1 MVVRVSF
8 ENGTEAFNGRKFN
21 RNNICSIVELEKRI
35 REIHNLARGVIKIN
49 INGVRFDTMG
59 CDKVNEKLSYI
70 FVGGTEVQDLW
81 TKLFQMLQHCA
92 VAFFV
97 WLTADWKNQSFKAF
111 HEKKP
116 HTNGAIVALKIVDV
130 SLKAK
135 DIFTTPQKSIAE
147 KESPEM
153 AKFPESLMLPSTRF
167 IAVKNS
173 SNLYIVPSTKNYF
186 GKIKAGKAIVDCGC
200 STILIS
206 IQKNE
211 IHRIFEEH
219 YNKGY
224 GFSLGI
230 GLGTNGKCTVLLIK
244 PMKGFDRFGTGT
256 FPVNLF
262 LDRYAQTVGE
272 ICHVQQLRL
281 HLCAEDAEVIIK
293 TQKYHD
299 LFNDNDKLLL
309 QESVKY
315 NTPRLAITL
324 IGNKVLDS
332 FTSIRVGDVMYF
344 MDPNDQFYPTFLKK
358 LEKKSIDIIE
368 HLNSNEQVLINELN
382 DVHFDDDV
390 YNYFDKEI
398 ELEYDF

>member
-21 RNNICSIVELEKRI
+21 EKKIYNIMELEKRI
-35 REIHNLARGVIKIN
+35 REFHNLARGAIKVN
-49 INGVRFDTMG
+49 INGALSNTMG
-59 CDKVNEKLSYI
+59 CDEVNEKLSYI

-81 TKLFQMLQHCA
+81 TILFLWLQHFA

-97 WLTADWKNQSFKAF
+97 WLTADWKNQSFKAV

-116 HTNGAIVALKIVDV
+116 YTNSDIVVFKIVEE
-130 SLKAK
+130 SLKTI
-135 DIFTTPQKSIAE
+135 DIFTTPQKSIIAE
-147 KESPEM
+147 KESPEKS
-153 AKFPESLMLPSTRF
+153 KFPESLMLPSTRF

-186 GKIKAGKAIVDCGC
+186 GKLKAGKAIVDCGC
-200 STILIS
+200 SSNLIC

-211 IHRIFEEH
+211 IHHIFEDH
-219 YNKGY
+219 YKGY
-224 GFSLGI
+224 DFSLGI

-244 PMKGFDRFGTGT
+244 PIFGTGT
-256 FPVNLF
+256 FPVNLLC

-281 HLCAEDAEVIIK
+281 HLCAEDAEIIIK

-299 LFNDNDKLLL
+299 LFNNNDKLLL
-309 QESVKY
+309 QEAVKY
-315 NTPRLAITL
+315 NAPRLAITL

-344 MDPNDQFYPTFLKK
+344 MDPNDQSYPSFLKK
-358 LEKKSIDIIE
+358 LGKKSIDIIE
-368 HLNSNEQVLINELN
+368 HLNSNEKVLINELN
-382 DVHFDDDV
+382 EVHFDDDV
-390 YNYFDKEI
+390 NNYFDEKI